1 MGIGKISEYFAVNG
15 EPIVSPQSCKVSIDP
30 LADAN
35 SGRSDDG
42 VMHINWIWREIR
54 KVTLTFPPL
63 TSEEVSELLSMV
75 QGKEYD
81 FTYPDPIDGTERTI
95 HCYTSNNSSDLKS
108 GVLYG
113 GLWMGVSF
121 SAIEM
126 EGVR

>member
-1 MGIGKISEYFAVNG
+1 MKLGMTSKFFAIDGKR
-15 EPIVSPQSCKVSIDP
+15 IVSPQACKVTIES
-30 LADAN
+30 LADSN
-35 SGRSDDG
+35 SGRTDDG

-54 KVTLTFPPL
+54 KVALTFPPL
-63 TSEEVSELLSMV
+63 TTEEVSSLLSMV

-81 FTYPDPIDGTERTI
+81 FTYPDPVDGAERTI
-95 HCYTSNNSSDLKS
+95 HCYTSNHSADLKS